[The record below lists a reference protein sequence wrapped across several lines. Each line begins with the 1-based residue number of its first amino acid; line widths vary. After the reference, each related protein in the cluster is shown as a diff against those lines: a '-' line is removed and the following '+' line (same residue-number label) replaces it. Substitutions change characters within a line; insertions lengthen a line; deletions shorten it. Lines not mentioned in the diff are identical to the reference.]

1 MELIQSETLKGGSIL
16 RLLRGDLTQS
26 EADAIVNAA
35 NERLRHGAGVAGA
48 IVSRGGKV
56 IQAESDNWVNECGP
70 IAHDRAALTTA
81 GDLPCKA
88 VIHVVG
94 PRWGEGDE
102 DRKLSLAVTAALE
115 TAQKHQ
121 FESIAFPAISTGIF
135 GFPMGQAA
143 EVMLSTVH
151 AFFEN
156 LSDSS
161 IRRVDFVLFDQGAA
175 STFRELMQERRS

>member
-102 DRKLSLAVTAALE
+102 DRKLSLAVTSALE

-135 GFPMGQAA
+135 GFPVEQAA